1 MMVGCWVDS
10 MFRFFETVEN
20 VYNSLYA
27 QVLSH
32 KLVSFL
38 AIVVIFLSRKIVRAL
53 HGGRFTGRSLIVGPL
68 LYIMFTIAADYGIS
82 LLTTIFVF
90 LAFMFGMYISIH
102 TGKGVTF
109 FTKNNMPYYKRP
121 LWVIGVWSIAFI
133 GRMVIIF
140 YFPGY
145 DDSFFS
151 VLLGFATGLI
161 IGEAMQIV
169 WQHRRVASR
178 QSRTQEHKSLF
189 LSLVRKPK

>member
-1 MMVGCWVDS
+1 
-10 MFRFFETVEN
+10 MFRFFETGEN
-20 VYNSLYA
+20 IYSSVYA
-27 QVLSH
+27 QILSH

-38 AIVVIFLSRKIVRAL
+38 VIVVIFLSRKIVRAL
-53 HGGRFTGRSLIVGPL
+53 HGGRFTRRSLIVGPL
-68 LYIMFTIAADYGIS
+68 LYIVFTIAADYGIS
-82 LLTTIFVF
+82 LLSTIFVF
-90 LAFMFGMYISIH
+90 LAFLLGMYISIH

-109 FTKNNMPYYKRP
+109 FTKNDLPYYKRP

-169 WQHRRVASR
+169 WQHRRASSS
-178 QSRTQEHKSLF
+178 QSGKQKRESLF
-189 LSLVRKPK
+189 LSLVKKSK

>member
-1 MMVGCWVDS
+1 L
-10 MFRFFETVEN
+10 FRIFETGESI
-20 VYNSLYA
+20 YNSVYA

-53 HGGRFTGRSLIVGPL
+53 HGGRFTGRSLVVGPL
-68 LYIMFTIAADYGIS
+68 LYIIFTIAADYGIS
-82 LLTTIFVF
+82 LLSTIFVI
-90 LAFMFGMYISIH
+90 LAFLFGMYISIH

-109 FTKNNMPYYKRP
+109 FTRNDLPYYKRP

-161 IGEAMQIV
+161 IGEAMQIA

-178 QSRTQEHKSLF
+178 KTGVQENKSLF
-189 LSLVRKPK
+189 LSLVKKSK

>member
-1 MMVGCWVDS
+1 
-10 MFRFFETVEN
+10 MFRFFESAEN
-20 VYNSLYA
+20 IYDSVYV

-53 HGGRFTGRSLIVGPL
+53 HGGRFTGRSLVVGPL
-68 LYIMFTIAADYGIS
+68 LYAVFTIVADYGIGF
-82 LLTTIFVF
+82 LETIFVF
-90 LAFMFGMYISIH
+90 LAFLFGMYISIH

-109 FTKNNMPYYKRP
+109 YTKNNLPYYKRP

-133 GRMVIIF
+133 GRMAIIF
-140 YFPGY
+140 FFPGY

-161 IGEAMQIV
+161 IGEALQIV
-169 WQHRRVASR
+169 WQNRLVAS
-178 QSRTQEHKSLF
+178 SKNGTQESKSLF
-189 LSLVRKPK
+189 LSLVKKSK

>member
-1 MMVGCWVDS
+1 
-10 MFRFFETVEN
+10 MFRFFETAEN
-20 VYNSLYA
+20 IYDSVYA

-32 KLVSFL
+32 KLVSFIG
-38 AIVVIFLSRKIVRAL
+38 IVVIFLSRKIVRAL

-68 LYIMFTIAADYGIS
+68 LYIVFTIAADYGIG
-82 LLTTIFVF
+82 LLDTVFTF
-90 LAFMFGMYISIH
+90 LAFLFGMYISIH

-109 FTKNNMPYYKRP
+109 YTKNDLPYYKRP

-140 YFPGY
+140 FFPGY

-161 IGEAMQIV
+161 IGEAIQIV
-169 WQHRRVASR
+169 WQHRLAASKKTG
-178 QSRTQEHKSLF
+178 TQDSKSLF
-189 LSLVRKPK
+189 LSLVKKSK